1 MSSTIIDSPDAG
13 TIVAAAPDVD
23 APTHHRLHRAW
34 LVTVAV
40 VAAITLGLT
49 LAWQA
54 TAGTSGPS
62 TPASGATEVS
72 AAEVVPG
79 VSVGA
84 GLLALAWELTPPS
97 QRNAAC
103 TQFAADPG
111 AAWVAYSSA
120 AQDVATRAEFTGF
133 FSAAC

>member
-13 TIVAAAPDVD
+13 TIDAAAPDVD
-23 APTHHRLHRAW
+23 APPHHRLHRAW

-54 TAGTSGPS
+54 AAGTSGPS
-62 TPASGATEVS
+62 TAASGSTDAS
-72 AAEVVPG
+72 AADVVPG
-79 VSVGA
+79 VSTGA
-84 GLLALAWELTPPS
+84 GLLALAWELAPPS
-97 QRNAAC
+97 QHEAAC
-103 TQFAADPG
+103 AQFAADPG

-120 AQDVATRAEFTGF
+120 AQDVATRAEFTAF

>member
-54 TAGTSGPS
+54 AAGTSGPS
-62 TPASGATEVS
+62 TPASGSTDASAPDVVQAVS
-72 AAEVVPG
+72 T
-79 VSVGA
+79 GA

-97 QRNAAC
+97 QREAAC
-103 TQFAADPG
+103 AQFAADPG

-120 AQDVATRAEFTGF
+120 AQDVATRAEFTAF